1 MLLVWQLEFP
11 FYSAL
16 RTYFCLKSS
25 NHHYHPLVEQFF
37 KLAGDGSAGFAVQ
50 VGVVGC
56 IWAGVYEIGR
66 LETGDA
72 LNSREVDEALAVIA
86 REFGGFIF
94 RFASSNYECLKV
106 EKYYIYFYFSII

>member
-1 MLLVWQLEFP
+1 M
-11 FYSAL
+11 
-16 RTYFCLKSS
+16 
-25 NHHYHPLVEQFF
+25 
-37 KLAGDGSAGFAVQ
+37 Q

-94 RFASSNYECLKV
+94 RFASNNYECLKL
-106 EKYYIYFYFSII
+106 KSIIYIFIFHE